1 MWKTKPDPALV
12 QRWSDRALELAAPGS
27 RARAKALLARAF
39 EEPAGSEA
47 LIHEAMTIADELAD
61 LELRSFGLDGFAG
74 AAMVRGDYEGSYEW
88 CRKRI
93 ALVPELTDPDHI
105 SLVYGYSIPAFVVA
119 GRLEEAVSLA
129 QAYDDVTRRLSA
141 HHRLHAAFG
150 FVEVESAAGRWEAV
164 RRLAGRM
171 EEAVEANVDTPCA
184 LESLGLLLCALTHV
198 HLDDDAEARRLER
211 IVESLGKKGF
221 EMRAGIDLEIAIARG
236 ASDEVER
243 LLESWSP
250 EGLGDVDGLVAR
262 LDALVS
268 VERRAEIE
276 AEAPALVIPDSY
288 LEPFALRSLGWAR
301 ADDELI
307 TRAVERFEAMGMD
320 WHAGQTTALLHRA

>member
-1 MWKTKPDPALV
+1 
-12 QRWSDRALELAAPGS
+12 
-27 RARAKALLARAF
+27 
-39 EEPAGSEA
+39 
-47 LIHEAMTIADELAD
+47 
-61 LELRSFGLDGFAG
+61 
-74 AAMVRGDYEGSYEW
+74 
-88 CRKRI
+88 
-93 ALVPELTDPDHI
+93 
-105 SLVYGYSIPAFVVA
+105 
-119 GRLEEAVSLA
+119 
-129 QAYDDVTRRLSA
+129 
-141 HHRLHAAFG
+141 
-150 FVEVESAAGRWEAV
+150 
-164 RRLAGRM
+164 M

-221 EMRAGIDLEIAIARG
+221 ERRAGIDLEIAIARG

-250 EGLGDVDGLVAR
+250 AGLDDVDGLVAR
-262 LDALVS
+262 LDALIA

-307 TRAVERFEAMGMD
+307 TRAVERFEAMGMN